1 MKAMDKADRENTI
14 VDMYVNGHSF
24 EDIMAVSG
32 YNSRSSVFSVLNRHG
47 VKSSIGENSKD
58 RWASVSRKMGNELS
72 Y

>member
-1 MKAMDKADRENTI
+1 MDKADRENTI

-47 VKSSIGENSKD
+47 ASSEGKIQRTVGKRKPKD
-58 RWASVSRKMGNELS
+58 GQ
-72 Y
+72 